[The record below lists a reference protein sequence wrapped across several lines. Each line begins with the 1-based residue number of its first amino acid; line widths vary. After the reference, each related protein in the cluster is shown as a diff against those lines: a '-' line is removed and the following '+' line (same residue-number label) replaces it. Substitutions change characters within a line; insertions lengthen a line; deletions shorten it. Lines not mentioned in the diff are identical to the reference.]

1 MFSDQDRSFMKMAL
15 DEAQL
20 SFNDNEVPVG
30 AIIVKDNAVIGTGH
44 NKVITTIN
52 VTSHAEINAI
62 IDASKNTNNYRLN
75 NAKMYVTLEPCH
87 MCAKAII
94 DARIDEIIFA
104 APEPKTGSII
114 SIDNI
119 YETAGEVTYNWS
131 GPNGF
136 SSSNL
141 SIENLQPGQYTFT
154 VSDQYFSFD
163 ESLLENSIGI
173 SKIALKFPSHQFTII
188 LLIVGLISILKILE
202 GKNYRYLLIFSI
214 YRCKKTKSNST

>member
-1 MFSDQDRSFMKMAL
+1 MFSDQDRSFMEMAL

-30 AIIVKDNAVIGTGH
+30 AIIVKDNEVIGSGH
-44 NKVITTIN
+44 NEVIYTNN

-62 IDASKNTNNYRLN
+62 IDASKNLNNYRLN

-94 DARIDEIIFA
+94 DARIDEVIFA

-119 YETAGEVTYNWS
+119 YERIKFNHKTSYKYGLLKSE
-131 GPNGF
+131 
-136 SSSNL
+136 SSNL
-141 SIENLQPGQYTFT
+141 
-154 VSDQYFSFD
+154 
-163 ESLLENSIGI
+163 
-173 SKIALKFPSHQFTII
+173 LKKFF
-188 LLIVGLISILKILE
+188 
-202 GKNYRYLLIFSI
+202 
-214 YRCKKTKSNST
+214 KTKR

>member
-1 MFSDQDRSFMKMAL
+1 MFSDQDRSFMEIAL

-30 AIIVKDNAVIGTGH
+30 AIIVKDNEVIGSGH
-44 NKVITTIN
+44 NQVINTNN

-62 IDASKNTNNYRLN
+62 IDASKNTNNFRLN

-94 DARIDEIIFA
+94 DARIDEVIFA

-119 YETAGEVTYNWS
+119 YEKIKFNHKTSYKYGLLMNE
-131 GPNGF
+131 
-136 SSSNL
+136 SSNL
-141 SIENLQPGQYTFT
+141 
-154 VSDQYFSFD
+154 
-163 ESLLENSIGI
+163 
-173 SKIALKFPSHQFTII
+173 LKKFF
-188 LLIVGLISILKILE
+188 
-202 GKNYRYLLIFSI
+202 
-214 YRCKKTKSNST
+214 KTKR

>member
-1 MFSDQDRSFMKMAL
+1 MFSDQDRSFMEMAL

-30 AIIVKDNAVIGTGH
+30 AIIVKDNEVIGSGH
-44 NKVITTIN
+44 NKVIQTNN

-94 DARIDEIIFA
+94 DARIDEVIFA

-119 YETAGEVTYNWS
+119 YERIKFNHKTSYKYGLLMNE
-131 GPNGF
+131 
-136 SSSNL
+136 SSNL
-141 SIENLQPGQYTFT
+141 
-154 VSDQYFSFD
+154 
-163 ESLLENSIGI
+163 
-173 SKIALKFPSHQFTII
+173 LKKFF
-188 LLIVGLISILKILE
+188 
-202 GKNYRYLLIFSI
+202 
-214 YRCKKTKSNST
+214 KTKR

>member
-1 MFSDQDRSFMKMAL
+1 MFSDQDRSFMEMAL

-30 AIIVKDNAVIGTGH
+30 AIIVKDNEVIGSGH
-44 NKVITTIN
+44 NQVINTNN

-62 IDASKNTNNYRLN
+62 IDASKNSNNYRIN

-94 DARIDEIIFA
+94 DARIDEVIFA

-119 YETAGEVTYNWS
+119 YERIKFNHKTSYKYGLLMSE
-131 GPNGF
+131 
-136 SSSNL
+136 SSNL
-141 SIENLQPGQYTFT
+141 
-154 VSDQYFSFD
+154 
-163 ESLLENSIGI
+163 
-173 SKIALKFPSHQFTII
+173 LKKFF
-188 LLIVGLISILKILE
+188 
-202 GKNYRYLLIFSI
+202 
-214 YRCKKTKSNST
+214 KTKR

>member
-1 MFSDQDRSFMKMAL
+1 MFSDQDRSFMEMAL

-30 AIIVKDNAVIGTGH
+30 AIIVKDNEVIGSGH
-44 NKVITTIN
+44 NQVIQTNN

-75 NAKMYVTLEPCH
+75 SAKMYVTLEPCH

-94 DARIDEIIFA
+94 DARIDEVIFA

-119 YETAGEVTYNWS
+119 YERIKFNHKTSYKYGLLMSE
-131 GPNGF
+131 
-136 SSSNL
+136 SSNL
-141 SIENLQPGQYTFT
+141 
-154 VSDQYFSFD
+154 
-163 ESLLENSIGI
+163 
-173 SKIALKFPSHQFTII
+173 LKKFF
-188 LLIVGLISILKILE
+188 
-202 GKNYRYLLIFSI
+202 
-214 YRCKKTKSNST
+214 KTKR